1 MYSLFFFFS
10 PLSSSPT
17 TRRFALPS
25 SPISLPLSSSPSSFS
40 FLRETRPYFVTL
52 FSFWNSSVT
61 RVATRRQQRRAR
73 RRRRRRFSFP
83 DLFPQPPSLYGV
95 NGRATPIRVLFLQ
108 QICLGKYIRARVC
121 CTLSFGCDRKYE
133 ENRHNVIAAVHS
145 NGFKTRRG
153 CDSGECG
160 NWRLRV
166 LFSFFHSFFSLSRGS
181 IPFFDDSK
189 KEKKKRSEK
198 NALIATGQENT
209 IRTDDILL
217 NFISLRSSDDTLSL
231 PSFAA
236 LLFFLPHSIFSPVAS
251 AGNET

>member
-1 MYSLFFFFS
+1 MYSLFFSFLLSLLRRLLAALLYLLLQSLFPFFS
-10 PLSSSPT
+10 SP
-17 TRRFALPS
+17 F
-25 SPISLPLSSSPSSFS
+25 SFS
-40 FLRETRPYFVTL
+40 FLRETRPYFVAP

-61 RVATRRQQRRAR
+61 RVATRRQQRRA

-108 QICLGKYIRARVC
+108 QICLGKYVRARVC

-166 LFSFFHSFFSLSRGS
+166 LFSFFRFFFSLPRGS
-181 IPFFDDSK
+181 ISFFDDSK
-189 KEKKKRSEK
+189 KEKKNAVKRTLWSRRDRKIRSE
-198 NALIATGQENT
+198 LMT
-209 IRTDDILL
+209 
-217 NFISLRSSDDTLSL
+217 
-231 PSFAA
+231 SF
-236 LLFFLPHSIFSPVAS
+236 
-251 AGNET
+251 

>member
-1 MYSLFFFFS
+1 MYSLFFSFLLSLLRRLLAALLHLLLQSLFPFF
-10 PLSSSPT
+10 
-17 TRRFALPS
+17 
-25 SPISLPLSSSPSSFS
+25 SSPSSFS
-40 FLRETRPYFVTL
+40 FLRETRPYFVTP

-61 RVATRRQQRRAR
+61 RVATRRQQRRA

-108 QICLGKYIRARVC
+108 QICLGKYVRARVR

-166 LFSFFHSFFSLSRGS
+166 LFSFFHFFSLFRAEVSLFSMIVRRRKKTPWKERFDRDGTGKYDQNWWHPFKFHFPS
-181 IPFFDDSK
+181 IV
-189 KEKKKRSEK
+189 R
-198 NALIATGQENT
+198 
-209 IRTDDILL
+209 RY
-217 NFISLRSSDDTLSL
+217 FITLVFCCFSSFSSL
-231 PSFAA
+231 
-236 LLFFLPHSIFSPVAS
+236 
-251 AGNET
+251 

>member
-25 SPISLPLSSSPSSFS
+25 SPISLPLFSSPSSFS

-61 RVATRRQQRRAR
+61 RVATRRQQRRARR

-189 KEKKKRSEK
+189 KEKKNAVKRTLWSRRDRKIRSE
-198 NALIATGQENT
+198 LMT
-209 IRTDDILL
+209 
-217 NFISLRSSDDTLSL
+217 
-231 PSFAA
+231 SF
-236 LLFFLPHSIFSPVAS
+236 
-251 AGNET
+251 